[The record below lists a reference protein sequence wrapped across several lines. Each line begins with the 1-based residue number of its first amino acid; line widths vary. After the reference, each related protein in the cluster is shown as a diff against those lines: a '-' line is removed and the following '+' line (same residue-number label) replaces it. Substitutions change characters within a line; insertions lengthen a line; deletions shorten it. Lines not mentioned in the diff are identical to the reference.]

1 MATDEDRMYAA
12 LESADG
18 EADRRLTL
26 DFLEARRPFDEEIA
40 RALARACFAMGA
52 EIYQLRLKLGMVPP
66 EYDTEEKYL
75 TRQAKRR
82 EPPRAGPGAPA

>member
-1 MATDEDRMYAA
+1 MYAA
-12 LESADG
+12 LAAADG

-26 DFLEARRPFDEEIA
+26 DFLEARRPFDEEVC

-52 EIYQLRLKLGMVPP
+52 EIYQLRLRLGMVPE

-75 TRQAKRR
+75 TRRAKRTA
-82 EPPRAGPGAPA
+82 PPTGPPTAPA